1 MLARLE
7 VGLTN
12 LRRALENFGLILA
25 KIDASQTLRKTFLAS
40 VAPIFLKVFGIETQN
55 TDTQVEITADT
66 PLSFTNSDQQEFS
79 ANRPSISLSQNNL
92 VGQNMRLR
100 MKCQDQ
106 EEQLA
111 RQEVELKS
119 AKRKASSKGA
129 NLAKISEKMHAAKEE
144 RVASENINIRVTKD
158 HKFDGGRLF
167 QFSREKFVYGKA

>member
-1 MLARLE
+1 M
-7 VGLTN
+7 
-12 LRRALENFGLILA
+12 
-25 KIDASQTLRKTFLAS
+25 
-40 VAPIFLKVFGIETQN
+40 FGIEIQN
-55 TDTQVEITADT
+55 ADTQVEITANT
-66 PLSFTNSDQQEFS
+66 PLSFRSSDQQKVS
-79 ANRPSISLSQNNL
+79 ANRASISLSQNNL

-119 AKRKASSKGA
+119 TKRKASSKDA
-129 NLAKISEKMHAAKEE
+129 NLAKISKKMHAAKEE

-167 QFSREKFVYGKA
+167 QGKSLFMGKPDEVLSFAQFSATKLNSEVILRHLNNRASFAVLALQCYLDVLSMRWQRI